1 MRNRLFGLKNV
12 VFSGKIEVYCC
23 LHEISSKW
31 LYVSI
36 RPKKMLY
43 GVFNKV
49 AEIAIWWLFV
59 INSKIG
65 YNNSQNI

>member
-1 MRNRLFGLKNV
+1 
-12 VFSGKIEVYCC
+12 
-23 LHEISSKW
+23 
-31 LYVSI
+31 
-36 RPKKMLY
+36 MLS

-49 AEIAIWWLFV
+49 AEISIWWLFV